1 MGEGGRE
8 RKNGGIMVS
17 ECRHVMTSGKK
28 CEAPALK
35 GTPFCYFHT
44 KLHRIAK
51 QASDPTASIDIPVLE
66 DRCAIQLAI
75 AQVLKAL
82 VNGAIDRPRA
92 SLLLYGLQLASQNVD
107 RRTWA
112 IPIETV
118 NAITRTRDGD
128 ELAQEV
134 DDDDDD

>member
-1 MGEGGRE
+1 
-8 RKNGGIMVS
+8 MVS
-17 ECRHVMTSGKK
+17 ECRHIMTSGKK

-35 GTPFCYFHT
+35 GSPFCYFHT

-51 QASDPTASIDIPVLE
+51 QASDPTGPIDIPVLE

-92 SLLLYGLQLASQNVD
+92 SLLLYGLQIASQNVD
-107 RRTWA
+107 RKPWA
-112 IPIETV
+112 IPIGTV
-118 NAITRTRDGD
+118 DAITRTRDGD
-128 ELAQEV
+128 EIARP
-134 DDDDDD
+134 DDDDD